1 MSALDWAVFISASV
15 GTMATV
21 ALFIRWMV
29 KSFLMELRPNG
40 GSSMKDSVTKN
51 TVRLERL
58 ESRVDEI
65 YRLLLDRK

>member
-1 MSALDWAVFISASV
+1 VSALDWALFISASV

>member
-21 ALFIRWMV
+21 VLFIRWMV

-51 TVRLERL
+51 TARLERL